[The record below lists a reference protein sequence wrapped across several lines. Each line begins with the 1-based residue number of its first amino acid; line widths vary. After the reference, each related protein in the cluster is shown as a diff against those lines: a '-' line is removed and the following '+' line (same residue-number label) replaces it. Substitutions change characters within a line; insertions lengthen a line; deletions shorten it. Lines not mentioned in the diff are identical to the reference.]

1 MRWHKIAATVCF
13 GLTLL
18 SSGRISQATDAQ
30 SAPEI
35 VDRVARLYSGQSSI
49 ATLQMQVASEDG
61 TRDLS
66 MKIWTQGQNALVR
79 IMRPEKAAGTAILK
93 QGSDVW
99 YYLPKANRTIKAPG
113 AMTMTSWM
121 GSDFTVDDLVKGSS
135 LVHDYSVTTSF
146 DGIRDGVAVYEY
158 TLKPRPAAAVVWG
171 AIVLR
176 IRQADL
182 MPIYQLYYDED
193 GKLVRELDFSEYQT
207 MSGRLIPARIAM
219 KLVDKPDQRTTIE
232 YKDVVFDVPIIPETF
247 ALSNLMKR

>member
-1 MRWHKIAATVCF
+1 MRWHKIAVAVCC

-30 SAPEI
+30 SAPEV
-35 VDRVARLYSGQSSI
+35 VDRVAHLYSSKSSI
-49 ATLQMQVASEDG
+49 ATLQMRVAGEEG

-66 MKIWTQGQNALVR
+66 MKIWTQGESALVR
-79 IMRPEKAAGTAILK
+79 ILRPEKDAGTAILK
-93 QGSDVW
+93 HGSDVW
-99 YYLPKANRTIKAPG
+99 YYLPKANRTIKTPG

-135 LVHDYSVTTSF
+135 LVHDYSITTSF
-146 DGIRDGVAVYEY
+146 EGIRDGVAVSEY

-171 AIVLR
+171 EIVLR

-182 MPIYQLYYDED
+182 MPIYELYYDED

-207 MSGRLIPARIAM
+207 MSGRLIPARIDM
-219 KLVDKPDQRTTIE
+219 KLIDKPDQQTTIE
-232 YKDVVFDVPIIPETF
+232 YKDVVFDVPISPETF
-247 ALSNLMKR
+247 ALPNLAKR